1 MSYPDVVANA
11 YQWVFDNAETV
22 SINRRKVVGQTIS
35 RSNVVRSVNRGG
47 QGWRFDVK
55 MPDGMNW
62 QTARPYIEAID
73 QADKVY
79 AAQIKMNNPGYS
91 TWLNPYLGDSDNLS
105 GWTASVL
112 GSQYQYITLTS
123 VAGMTSGYT
132 LRQGDW
138 IQIKDA
144 TNQYN
149 QVYTVVE
156 DVVYPNTTVLL
167 NRPYEGDVSS
177 SLTLTIG
184 PECEFQ
190 LICVDLPT
198 WTIFARDQV
207 SWSGTFSFYETGDYF
222 V

>member
-1 MSYPDVVANA
+1 MSYATVVANA
-11 YQWVFDNAETV
+11 YQWVFDNAETI
-22 SINRRKVVGQTIS
+22 SMNRRKVVGQTIS

-55 MPDGMNW
+55 MPDGMSW

-79 AAQIKMNNPGYS
+79 AAEVKMNNPGYTS
-91 TWLNPYLGDSDNLS
+91 WLNAYRGSSSNLT

-112 GSQYQYITLTS
+112 GNSYQYITLTS

-132 LRQGDW
+132 LRQGDF
-138 IQIKDA
+138 IQIIDA

-156 DVVYPNTTVLL
+156 DVTYPNTTVTL
-167 NRPYEGDVSS
+167 NRPYEGATSAGLALV
-177 SLTLTIG
+177 IG

-190 LICVDLPT
+190 IICTELPA

-207 SWSGTFSFYETGDYF
+207 SWSGVFSFYETGEYF
-222 V
+222 